1 MVGLL
6 IFISHLCALFT
17 RNWHDFFLHF
27 RVTYCDIRFPE
38 CEVAF

>member
-17 RNWHDFFLHF
+17 RNWHDFFYIL
-27 RVTYCDIRFPE
+27 E
-38 CEVAF
+38 

>member
-17 RNWHDFFLHF
+17 RNWHDFFF
-27 RVTYCDIRFPE
+27 TF
-38 CEVAF
+38 